1 MNYHNITTDDML
13 NGDGLRTVL
22 WVAGCNHHCEG
33 CQNPETWNENGGILF
48 DEDAKQELLDKLKPD
63 HIDGIT
69 FSGGD
74 PLFPGNR
81 QTVTDLAKY
90 IKQNM
95 VNKTV
100 WCYTGY
106 TFEQVKDLPIMKYI
120 DVLVDGEFIKSLN
133 DNTLHW
139 KGSSNQRVINVPKT
153 LAQDSIIL
161 HEE

>member
-22 WVAGCNHHCEG
+22 WIAGCNHHCEG

>member
-33 CQNPETWNENGGILF
+33 CQNPETWNEKSGIPF
-48 DEDAKQELLDKLKPD
+48 DEEAKKELLDKLTPD

-74 PLFPGNR
+74 PLFPNNR
-81 QTVTDLAKY
+81 QTITDLAKY

-95 VNKTV
+95 KNKTV

-139 KGSSNQRVINVPKT
+139 KGSSNQRVINVPET
-153 LAQDSIIL
+153 LAQNSIIL
-161 HEE
+161 QEE